1 MEPFRAHCQAVSP
14 AALDDLVSGE
24 RESPA
29 VVELL
34 ELAAVVPLTALH
46 PLIQELQDADH
57 MWLQGAD
64 VERFLGLIVGLLAS
78 RNPEVTCA
86 AASVFLVALRCLSN
100 GSPGL
105 FHPLAL
111 HELCKALPGVLCAGE
126 TEAAAPCKS
135 SKSSR
140 KKTQESDEEGDEETG
155 NATQALPAAAADG
168 LAEQLCAFLEAV
180 PLAAYPETL
189 SQFVAA
195 LVEAA
200 ARGAGRRVY
209 LPLTCCLGPEHGELV
224 RSCHRHGSK
233 RVRGPIC
240 NHSAH
245 HDVSFA
251 L

>member
-46 PLIQELQDADH
+46 PLIQELPHADH

-105 FHPLAL
+105 FHPLAM
-111 HELCKALPGVLCAGE
+111 HELCKALPGGLCAGE

-140 KKTQESDEEGDEETG
+140 KKAQDSDEDDEEIG
-155 NATQALPAAAADG
+155 DATQALPAAAADG